1 MGQLGKEIR
10 QKLWFMKST
19 QHGRVD
25 EFFMAVASRGMEVQF
40 NRH

>member
-10 QKLWFMKST
+10 QQLWFMKST
-19 QHGRVD
+19 QHGRAYK
-25 EFFMAVASRGMEVQF
+25 FFMSAASRGRGVQF